1 MNFADMIA
9 EYEAELVYRACQA
22 EGFDAAL
29 TEKVQAWH
37 ARHSDQLDY
46 AERRSDG
53 VGYYV
58 RCLGELVSRSAEPSG
73 LPPPG
78 PWLEADRQGPGGR
91 PSGGPVG
98 VRIIPDHDRP
108 RSRHS
113 ASRSS
118 SETSGALFTRCE
130 CKGQSMTFG

>member
-37 ARHSDQLDY
+37 ARYSDQLDY

-73 LPPPG
+73 PPPPG
-78 PWLEADRQGPGGR
+78 PWLEARPAGPGGTALRGPRGWGRGSSLIMIDQGPGT
-91 PSGGPVG
+91 
-98 VRIIPDHDRP
+98 RP
-108 RSRHS
+108 RDRVPKRAAPCSLG
-113 ASRSS
+113 ASV
-118 SETSGALFTRCE
+118 
-130 CKGQSMTFG
+130 KGNL

>member
-1 MNFADMIA
+1 MNFPDIIA
-9 EYEAELVYRACQA
+9 EYEAELVHRACQA
-22 EGFDAAL
+22 EGFNTAL
-29 TEKVQAWH
+29 TEKVLARH
-37 ARHSDQLDY
+37 ARHPALLDY

-73 LPPPG
+73 PPPPG

-98 VRIIPDHDRP
+98 GGEDHP
-108 RSRHS
+108 
-113 ASRSS
+113 
-118 SETSGALFTRCE
+118 
-130 CKGQSMTFG
+130 

>member
-1 MNFADMIA
+1 MNFPDIIA
-9 EYEAELVYRACQA
+9 EYEAELVHRACQA
-22 EGFDAAL
+22 EGFNTTL
-29 TEKVQAWH
+29 TEKVLARH

-73 LPPPG
+73 PPPPG

-98 VRIIPDHDRP
+98 GGEDHP
-108 RSRHS
+108 
-113 ASRSS
+113 
-118 SETSGALFTRCE
+118 
-130 CKGQSMTFG
+130 